1 MTVRLADH
9 TTLRIG
15 GPVGEFV
22 HATTEAQLIEQVTAL
37 DGAGQPLLLL
47 GGGSNLVCGDEG
59 FDGTVIALGIR
70 GLTIRTA
77 NDVVD
82 VVACCGESW
91 DGLVAHA
98 VDSGWAGIEALSGIP
113 GLVGATPIQNV
124 GAYGQDVS
132 QTITQVRAL
141 DRTTGLVADLTAAD
155 CEFTYRGSVF
165 KEQPERWVVL
175 DVAFRLRAGGE
186 SAVRYAQL
194 AEELGIE
201 VGGAAAPSLIR
212 EAVLRLR
219 RAKGMV
225 LDRED
230 PDTSSAGSFFTN
242 PIVSEAVAAALP
254 RDCPL
259 YPASAGVK
267 VSAAW
272 LIEHAGVTRGWRA
285 RTGSAA
291 AISSKHTLAIA
302 NLGGAS
308 ASEVIELASAVRDR
322 VKAAFGITLE
332 AEPRFVNCRLG

>member
-1 MTVRLADH
+1 
-9 TTLRIG
+9 
-15 GPVGEFV
+15 
-22 HATTEAQLIEQVTAL
+22 
-37 DGAGQPLLLL
+37 
-47 GGGSNLVCGDEG
+47 
-59 FDGTVIALGIR
+59 
-70 GLTIRTA
+70 
-77 NDVVD
+77 
-82 VVACCGESW
+82 
-91 DGLVAHA
+91 
-98 VDSGWAGIEALSGIP
+98 
-113 GLVGATPIQNV
+113 
-124 GAYGQDVS
+124 
-132 QTITQVRAL
+132 
-141 DRTTGLVADLTAAD
+141 
-155 CEFTYRGSVF
+155 
-165 KEQPERWVVL
+165 
-175 DVAFRLRAGGE
+175 
-186 SAVRYAQL
+186 
-194 AEELGIE
+194 
-201 VGGAAAPSLIR
+201 
-212 EAVLRLR
+212 
-219 RAKGMV
+219 MV